1 MNSKFMKRDAGG
13 LVLTSTP
20 GDGFAVDPTVTNYTT
35 DAAYTMTVADLAGGI
50 FQRSGTNTSRT
61 DTTPTAALLIAAYP
75 EWNVGDAKVVL
86 YSNAAGANPTT
97 IGAGT
102 NVTLVGL
109 ATVAAGSNRFLVFVK
124 ASSTTV
130 TCYIC

>member
-13 LVLTSTP
+13 LVLTSNP
-20 GDGFAVDPTVTNYTT
+20 GDGFAVDPVVTNHTT
-35 DAAYTMTVADLAGGI
+35 DAAYTMTVADLSGGV

-61 DTTPTAALLIAAYP
+61 DTTPTAALLLAAYP
-75 EWNVGDAKVVL
+75 EWNIGDAKVVL

-102 NVTLVGL
+102 GVTLVGN
-109 ATVAAGSNRFLVFVK
+109 AAVAAGSNRFLIFVK
-124 ASSTTV
+124 TSNTTI